1 MATYKRKKSALAN
14 KKLAKT
20 VDIRALEPSKRKWKS
35 AASKK
40 LNLLIY
46 KYHALGDYPN

>member
-1 MATYKRKKSALAN
+1 MATHGRKKSALAN

-20 VDIRALEPSKRKWKS
+20 LNIRALESSKRKWKS

-40 LNLLIY
+40 LNLLMY